1 MMERSRALDG
11 LFLVSAAISLALP
24 NLIYSGVFFFQTLH
38 IMKWTVALVPVA
50 TMAILTGVVVA
61 WRGSEKIGFKVDLFG
76 WIWFALLIYVT
87 VQPMWAPV
95 KSIPTFYR
103 EWFFFAS
110 LWGFYVLCLNLFRE
124 NWLRPILWLA
134 SLNGAINVF
143 FAELQVANNVNLFAP
158 LKLILPTPGNYIGNT
173 GQQNMLGLW
182 LAITALGSIFLYL
195 RHGLRETEGWGRFFA
210 ATNLIF
216 LPILLWGLWNSTS
229 RSAILSLMV
238 GVSLLAL
245 MIALGRDRAR
255 LRRLGL
261 SAILIVAV
269 LGASVFL
276 NQGRSGS
283 LIAKSVDLVKN
294 ADTVGGRDG
303 IWKTSW
309 AMAMEEPVKGMGLG
323 QFKWNYLEAQ
333 REAFSLYP
341 DMKWQY
347 TNWAH
352 NEYLQWYCESG
363 LLGFVILIGLALWWI
378 VSFFLYLHRHK
389 GSPFP
394 DSVLWSAAFLFL
406 IWFDALWTRPFHRIE
421 NSLWMPLAFAL
432 ANREVL
438 AEVVV
443 GKIRFL
449 GNPRGYR
456 ALGVMMASVSLWGLV
471 YLGQGLVGDVTL
483 RKAVSSKS
491 APIQRRLM
499 EKAYG
504 TLMVRDV
511 AERQLAY
518 HYIAYGEAAK
528 DPEALAEG
536 LNRLLVA
543 FRQQPTAEDLRR
555 LLDWAGK
562 LKKQDLL
569 RYLVTYLKPGTYS
582 IRKE

>member
-1 MMERSRALDG
+1 MMERSRTLDG

-61 WRGSEKIGFKVDLFG
+61 WRGSERIGFRVDLFG

-110 LWGFYVLCLNLFRE
+110 LWGFYVLCLNLFSE

-134 SLNGAINVF
+134 SLNGVVNVF
-143 FAELQVANNVNLFAP
+143 FAEFQVANNVNLFAP

-438 AEVVV
+438 AEVAV

>member
-1 MMERSRALDG
+1 
-11 LFLVSAAISLALP
+11 
-24 NLIYSGVFFFQTLH
+24 
-38 IMKWTVALVPVA
+38 
-50 TMAILTGVVVA
+50 
-61 WRGSEKIGFKVDLFG
+61 VDLFG

-134 SLNGAINVF
+134 SLNGVVNVF
-143 FAELQVANNVNLFAP
+143 FAEFQVANNVNLFAP

-432 ANREVL
+432 ANREIL
-438 AEVVV
+438 AEVAV